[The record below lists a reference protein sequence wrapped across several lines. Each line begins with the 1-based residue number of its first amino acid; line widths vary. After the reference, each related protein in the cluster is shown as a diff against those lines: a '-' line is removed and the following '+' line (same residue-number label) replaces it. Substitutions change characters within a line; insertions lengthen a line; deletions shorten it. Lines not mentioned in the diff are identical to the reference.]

1 MLGSNVFLEG
11 GRTLALGQETDG
23 VTLLEVVSPWKI
35 RVKHKGKEYDVDVG
49 QMPSESVFRPL
60 TPGSLPQGMS
70 VSPTPTGSPA
80 ASTGAAAGTPTVDAR
95 PATAPVAASDA
106 EAPPPIPLPLTRAA
120 VSRMDMTAAREAMA
134 KVVAARGRDNLDPA
148 LSQRLESEEQW
159 LVERI
164 SDLSR

>member
-11 GRTLALGQETDG
+11 GRTLALGQDTDG

-60 TPGSLPQGMS
+60 TPGSLPPGMS
-70 VSPTPTGSPA
+70 VAPPSTDAPA
-80 ASTGAAAGTPTVDAR
+80 ARAGASAGAPAVDAR
-95 PATAPVAASDA
+95 QATAPVATSGA
-106 EAPPPIPLPLTRAA
+106 EAPPAIPLPLTRAA
-120 VSRMDMTAAREAMA
+120 VSRMDMPAAREAMA
-134 KVVAARGRDNLDPA
+134 KVVAARGRDDLDAA
-148 LSQRLESEEQW
+148 LSQRLEAEEQW

-164 SDLSR
+164 GELTR